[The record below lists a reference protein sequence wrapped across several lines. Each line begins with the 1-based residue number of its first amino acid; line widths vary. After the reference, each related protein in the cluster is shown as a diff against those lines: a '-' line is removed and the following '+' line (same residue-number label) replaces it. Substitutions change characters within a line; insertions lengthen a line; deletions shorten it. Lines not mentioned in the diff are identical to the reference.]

1 MGKKKNKQFWVSY
14 IAPVI
19 GVTLVLVVL
28 GALGQFLIY
37 AFQLGQ
43 HFKETVEINIYI
55 KENVAD
61 SEKNRLMNKVKT
73 ISLLKSF
80 QFVTKEE
87 ALAIFMREEGAEDP
101 VALLGY
107 NPFPESIKVT
117 LKKDALQE
125 NYIIQIKTYFEKDP
139 IVKGVEYSQNLLK
152 LLLINLKRISL
163 LLTIIAIIFIITSI
177 LLIDNTIKL
186 KMYSD
191 RFLIKTMQLVGA
203 EFSFIL
209 KPFLKKAIYL
219 GLLCSSMAVVFLFAG
234 GFYLQ
239 KIIPEIRTLE
249 NWDYTIILYI
259 FLFLT
264 GLLICFLSTY
274 SSVKKYVKTSITDL
288 Y

>member
-1 MGKKKNKQFWVSY
+1 MSKKKNKQFWVSY

-55 KENVAD
+55 KENATD
-61 SEKNRLMNKVKT
+61 SEKTDLINQVKR
-73 ISLLKSF
+73 ISLLKSSEF
-80 QFVTKEE
+80 ITKEE
-87 ALAIFMREEGAEDP
+87 ALKIFMTEEGAEDP
-101 VALLGY
+101 VSLLGY

-125 NYIIQIKTYFEKDP
+125 NYVSQLKTYFEKES
-139 IVKGVEYSQNLLK
+139 IVKRVEYSQNLLK
-152 LLLINLKRISL
+152 LLLINLKRISF
-163 LLTIIAIIFIITSI
+163 LLTIVAIIFTITSI
-177 LLIDNTIKL
+177 VLIDNTIKL

-203 EFSFIL
+203 EFRFIL
-209 KPFLKKAIYL
+209 KPFLFKAIQL
-219 GLLCSSMAVVFLFAG
+219 GLFCSSLAILVLVGSA
-234 GFYLQ
+234 FYLR
-239 KIIPEIRTLE
+239 KMIPEIRTLE
-249 NWDYTIILYI
+249 DWDYTIILYAFV
-259 FLFLT
+259 FLV
-264 GLLICFLSTY
+264 GLMICFLSTY
-274 SSVKKYVKTSITDL
+274 SSVRKYVKTSITDL

>member
-203 EFSFIL
+203 EFRFIL

-239 KIIPEIRTLE
+239 KI
-249 NWDYTIILYI
+249 
-259 FLFLT
+259 
-264 GLLICFLSTY
+264 
-274 SSVKKYVKTSITDL
+274 
-288 Y
+288 